1 MNANAQPWLDLG
13 CGEPAALARPGTA
26 EDVACELRR
35 AQRDGLDVLPLGHG
49 TRLGMGSPPERL
61 GMVLLTEGIGRI
73 IQYEPGD
80 LTVTAEA
87 GCALGELDR
96 VLRERGQFLPL
107 SAAGGRG
114 TIGGLTATVPEG
126 ALSLG
131 YGGVRDRLTGL
142 RVALADGTIVK
153 AGGRVVKNVAGYP
166 LHRLMA
172 GSFGTLGVIVEVSFR
187 VQPLPAEAGAIEVDF
202 ASDEQAFEGAALVL
216 AGGTEPVFANIL
228 LDGGTRRLVVGY
240 DGPRTRV
247 ETHLRILPDA
257 LAACRPRGSRRLT
270 VEENESLRDALDD
283 PAGGAIRASGQ
294 VGPTRAVARLT
305 NLPSRLPAVVREC
318 RAAAHRAGA
327 SVAIDAR
334 PGAGSVFVTIEAPEG
349 DAMRSALGAVLAA
362 GRGGGHAFVFAAPA
376 DLRRDLDVW
385 GSAPGDF
392 ALMRRM
398 RETLDPAGLF
408 TAGRFVGGL

>member
-1 MNANAQPWLDLG
+1 
-13 CGEPAALARPGTA
+13 
-26 EDVACELRR
+26 
-35 AQRDGLDVLPLGHG
+35 
-49 TRLGMGSPPERL
+49 
-61 GMVLLTEGIGRI
+61 MVLLTEGIGRI

-87 GCALGELDR
+87 GCALDELDR
-96 VLRERGQFLPL
+96 VLRERGQFLAL

-187 VQPLPAEAGAIEVDF
+187 VQPLPAESGAIEVDF
-202 ASDEQAFEGAALVL
+202 ASEEHAFEGAALVL
-216 AGGTEPVFANIL
+216 AGGTEPVFANVL
-228 LDGGTRRLVVGY
+228 LDGETCRLVVGY

-247 ETHLRILPDA
+247 ETHLKILPDA

-270 VEENESLRDALDD
+270 LKENESLRGALDD
-283 PAGGAIRASGQ
+283 PARATHPAGTVGSREAAASGGGTSRPSEEASRRSDQ
-294 VGPTRAVARLT
+294 TAPTRVVARLT

-318 RAAAHRAGA
+318 LAGARRSGA

-334 PGAGSVFVTIEAPEG
+334 PGTGSAFVTLEGPEG
-349 DAMRSALGAVLAA
+349 DAIRSALGAVLAA
-362 GRGGGHAFVFAAPA
+362 GRAGGHAFVFAAPA
-376 DLRRDLDVW
+376 ELRRDLDVW